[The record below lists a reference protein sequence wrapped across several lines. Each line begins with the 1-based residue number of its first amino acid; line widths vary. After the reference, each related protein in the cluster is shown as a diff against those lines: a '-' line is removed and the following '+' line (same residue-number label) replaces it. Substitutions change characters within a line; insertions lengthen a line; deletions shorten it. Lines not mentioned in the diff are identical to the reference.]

1 MKTSQWPFKCTYCY
15 KHSYDSSAVHFCS
28 RWLILNL
35 STTLILLLSWK
46 LKKKYW
52 CCVKTVLKRHYA
64 PFNIPLIHYWMC
76 KIQVY
81 LYYVHILL
89 RTLGGASESNKILRK
104 SYASVNGGQLNV
116 SMLFLHNNNDKK
128 KNSPLEPQIY
138 DQIAFANLFCDIYM
152 YIMYCILIYIQT

>member
-1 MKTSQWPFKCTYCY
+1 
-15 KHSYDSSAVHFCS
+15 
-28 RWLILNL
+28 
-35 STTLILLLSWK
+35 
-46 LKKKYW
+46 
-52 CCVKTVLKRHYA
+52 
-64 PFNIPLIHYWMC
+64 MC

-152 YIMYCILIYIQT
+152 YIMYCILIYIQTQAFSQLMTNSTKHTWNKNKLMWTSPLTNYPRGFSKGTNQLIIFNQSYTRLSSLSLLITTCFGEFCQV